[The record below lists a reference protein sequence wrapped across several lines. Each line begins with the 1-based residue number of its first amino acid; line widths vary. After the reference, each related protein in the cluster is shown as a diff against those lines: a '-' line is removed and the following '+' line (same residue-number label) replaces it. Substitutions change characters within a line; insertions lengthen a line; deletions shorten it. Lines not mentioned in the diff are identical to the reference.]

1 MMPGHYEKVG
11 YNPTDEIKEAV
22 DLMVT
27 EAFDNNV
34 IPKNVKDFL
43 INAHPKIPVLYL
55 LPKIHKSLL
64 NPPGRP
70 IVSGVGSILE
80 PLAQFVDAYL
90 QPMVTEIPTCLKDTN
105 DLLCRLE
112 DLPPLPNGI
121 VLASIDIQSL
131 YTSIPQEEGIRYI
144 EEALLDTTIDT
155 QLVYFLL
162 DCLTMVLCKNYFR
175 FGGEYYWQRQGTSM
189 GAPVAPSF
197 ANLFVR
203 RLEEKFFLRHRLSEH
218 IILYLRYVDDI
229 LILWNGTMDALN
241 EMVNEANGS
250 HETIQFTV
258 EMSDKEL
265 HFLDVQLTIR
275 NGAISTNLYRKGT
288 DRNNLLHAQSFHNP
302 STVKA
307 IPKGQFLRAKR
318 IASTDDD
325 YRRAGQSLSER
336 FVQRGYESK
345 HVKKVM
351 EEVKSIP
358 RKELLQKSRQVRQK
372 DNRSMFVSKFVRH
385 SKNIEKVIK
394 KYWPVLQRDKTFG
407 KLFKDPPRF
416 CYRKG
421 MSIRDMLCP
430 SELPIEKKQMF
441 LGIQKKGTFPCLNC
455 VCCASIIKGSSIN
468 HPTKGNKLNLND
480 YATCESKGV
489 IYMLKCPCGLVY
501 VGQTIR
507 NVKTRIKEHKG
518 DIRNYKPG
526 SQTDTTVARHF
537 NEAKHSHGQ
546 LKWVVLEV
554 VQPLSRGGNFKQKM
568 LQREAKWISK
578 LNSLAPVGLND
589 AWSLKCFL

>member
-1 MMPGHYEKVG
+1 
-11 YNPTDEIKEAV
+11 
-22 DLMVT
+22 
-27 EAFDNNV
+27 
-34 IPKNVKDFL
+34 
-43 INAHPKIPVLYL
+43 
-55 LPKIHKSLL
+55 
-64 NPPGRP
+64 
-70 IVSGVGSILE
+70 
-80 PLAQFVDAYL
+80 
-90 QPMVTEIPTCLKDTN
+90 
-105 DLLCRLE
+105 
-112 DLPPLPNGI
+112 
-121 VLASIDIQSL
+121 
-131 YTSIPQEEGIRYI
+131 
-144 EEALLDTTIDT
+144 
-155 QLVYFLL
+155 
-162 DCLTMVLCKNYFR
+162 MVLCKNYFR

-358 RKELLQKSRQVRQK
+358 RK
-372 DNRSMFVSKFVRH
+372 
-385 SKNIEKVIK
+385 
-394 KYWPVLQRDKTFG
+394 
-407 KLFKDPPRF
+407 
-416 CYRKG
+416 
-421 MSIRDMLCP
+421 
-430 SELPIEKKQMF
+430 QMF

-537 NEAKHSHGQ
+537 NEAKHRHGQ